1 MTWFWRPE
9 HLTPTGD
16 ADWLAR
22 EVFLGTAFTAKVREF
37 DENPISC
44 LELTPVKVVYDL
56 DPDRARFDQVDG
68 GEAHTFFHR
77 RKFHISTNTLEPV
90 PATEAAAEEAAGEAA
105 GGAAGAGAEDAPA
118 TRRPAA
124 RKHTAAMRLTELEAK
139 MESMQVENDKK
150 DARVAVLEETQAN
163 QAVLIEKLMARMHMG
178 GGVAAEGVGAA
189 AVPGGVHQPAA
200 HAQEAGGPA
209 AGGGQK
215 QKKGRARGGQS
226 SAARKRG
233 RN

>member
-22 EVFLGTAFTAKVREF
+22 EVFLGTAFTAKAKEF

-90 PATEAAAEEAAGEAA
+90 PATEAC
-105 GGAAGAGAEDAPA
+105 
-118 TRRPAA
+118 
-124 RKHTAAMRLTELEAK
+124 AK
-139 MESMQVENDKK
+139 FTSYH
-150 DARVAVLEETQAN
+150 L
-163 QAVLIEKLMARMHMG
+163 
-178 GGVAAEGVGAA
+178 
-189 AVPGGVHQPAA
+189 
-200 HAQEAGGPA
+200 
-209 AGGGQK
+209 
-215 QKKGRARGGQS
+215 
-226 SAARKRG
+226 G
-233 RN
+233 RNLSKTYSL